1 MKTLSKNK
9 LEIAEILKK
18 NDIDM
23 DLDGLLIQM
32 NDEGERIISSP
43 APNGEPAH
51 YNARTN
57 TGGRRFV
64 CWA

>member
-1 MKTLSKNK
+1 MKTISKDK
-9 LEIAEILKK
+9 RKIAEILKK
-18 NDIDM
+18 NDIDR
-23 DLDGLLIQM
+23 DTNGLLIQLD
-32 NDEGERIISSP
+32 NDGDRIISSP

-51 YNARTN
+51 YNVRTN